1 MKKAIVYFSWSNNT
15 KELVESFNKKI
26 DTFRIER
33 LIPYSK
39 DYDKVVYVESKNEY
53 DEKAYPEIKPINS
66 DFSSYDVIF
75 LFYPIWWKTIP
86 RVVATFVKN
95 LQFDKEVVVFCQSY
109 TNDKANM
116 VISFSDIKRVNKKI
130 KFKQGLFNA
139 NSIMIKEFINQ
150 YEEKMEKK
158 LNKKVK

>member
-1 MKKAIVYFSWSNNT
+1 M
-15 KELVESFNKKI
+15 
-26 DTFRIER
+26 
-33 LIPYSK
+33 
-39 DYDKVVYVESKNEY
+39 
-53 DEKAYPEIKPINS
+53 
-66 DFSSYDVIF
+66 
-75 LFYPIWWKTIP
+75 
-86 RVVATFVKN
+86 VATFVKN

-109 TNDKANM
+109 TNDRANM
-116 VISFSDIKRVNKKI
+116 VTSFSDIKRVNKKI